1 MELPEA
7 GSRVRAGCE
16 VTDLRTTEQPEP
28 KLSEGFVSSYLFV
41 RASLYRCGVDIDR
54 WRERIPSIGGP

>member
-16 VTDLRTTEQPEP
+16 VIDLRTTEQPEP
-28 KLSEGFVSSYLFV
+28 KLSEGFVSSSLFV
-41 RASLYRCGVDIDR
+41 RASLYRCGVDN
-54 WRERIPSIGGP
+54 